1 MGGDPGAT
9 LALFGRPVAS
19 VPHEVVG
26 VQLATA
32 LESIEQGHRSIW
44 PDQRQVGVDLDH
56 WQAPPGRSDR
66 IALPSVR
73 LVPSPELVELGLEGG
88 PIHGLGQARC
98 FVSVEPPRAVGPS
111 LTRSPRGP
119 GDLLVEVVAS
129 TSRPPHRSISVQTP
143 PSTGPATILSRV
155 TDPFSK
161 ERIRAAYDAVADD
174 YDAVFG
180 NDLAKLP
187 LDRRMLDQAK
197 SAANGG
203 LILDLGCGTGSA
215 GSYLS
220 SRGARVVGLDLSPG
234 MLRHCTFPVCRGDIR
249 ALPFGDSSFAAV
261 VAYYTIQHVTRPE
274 LVGVLLEAARVLTR
288 EGALLLSAH
297 LGEGEV
303 LMEEFLGR
311 NIATTGGTLFSLGEV
326 SDRISST
333 GFLIETC
340 ETRDPLRHEYQSRRI
355 YVLAKRAS

>member
-1 MGGDPGAT
+1 
-9 LALFGRPVAS
+9 
-19 VPHEVVG
+19 
-26 VQLATA
+26 
-32 LESIEQGHRSIW
+32 
-44 PDQRQVGVDLDH
+44 
-56 WQAPPGRSDR
+56 
-66 IALPSVR
+66 
-73 LVPSPELVELGLEGG
+73 
-88 PIHGLGQARC
+88 
-98 FVSVEPPRAVGPS
+98 
-111 LTRSPRGP
+111 
-119 GDLLVEVVAS
+119 
-129 TSRPPHRSISVQTP
+129 
-143 PSTGPATILSRV
+143 
-155 TDPFSK
+155 
-161 ERIRAAYDAVADD
+161 
-174 YDAVFG
+174 
-180 NDLAKLP
+180 
-187 LDRRMLDQAK
+187 
-197 SAANGG
+197 
-203 LILDLGCGTGSA
+203 
-215 GSYLS
+215 
-220 SRGARVVGLDLSPG
+220 